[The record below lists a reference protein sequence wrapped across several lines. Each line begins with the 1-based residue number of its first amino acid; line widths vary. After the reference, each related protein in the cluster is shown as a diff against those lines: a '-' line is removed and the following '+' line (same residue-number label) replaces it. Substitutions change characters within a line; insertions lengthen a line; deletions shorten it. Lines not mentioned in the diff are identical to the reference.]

1 MITKST
7 TSPIIV
13 GMLAVLVAVAAI
25 GIVSATTTQV
35 EKDVR
40 ITARLL
46 DSGKVEF
53 GLQERTDGGDW
64 SEILIPP
71 RNKFPYSRAEVDRWL
86 FSSPVALT
94 PVELTAPAAD
104 PTSGSLTMS
113 GAGVTVRTI
122 TATEGRYIVSVEVAG
137 NHEDGRATNFVVRI
151 VDAQG
156 TPELIANEIT
166 GDWGADRAI
175 TVGGFFGLEPGTLTV
190 EVVHAAPGAQ
200 WAITITP
207 IT

>member
-1 MITKST
+1 MIKKST

-46 DSGKVEF
+46 DNGKVEF

-86 FSSPVALT
+86 FSSSVALT
-94 PVELTAPAAD
+94 PVELTAPVAG
-104 PTSGSLTMS
+104 PNSGSLTMT

-122 TATEGRYIVSVEVAG
+122 TATQGRYIVSAAVAG
-137 NHEDGRATNFVVRI
+137 NRDNGRATNFIVRI

-156 TPELIANEIT
+156 APNPSRMRSRAT
-166 GDWGADRAI
+166 GLGIVPSPSA
-175 TVGGFFGLEPGTLTV
+175 VSSSSSLE
-190 EVVHAAPGAQ
+190 H
-200 WAITITP
+200 
-207 IT
+207 

>member
-1 MITKST
+1 MIKKST

-46 DSGKVEF
+46 DDGKVEF
-53 GLQERTDGGDW
+53 GLQERTDGGGW

-86 FSSPVALT
+86 FSSAVALT
-94 PVELTAPAAD
+94 PVELTVPAAG
-104 PTSGSLTMS
+104 PNSGSLTMT

-122 TATEGRYIVSVEVAG
+122 TATQGRYIVSAAVAG
-137 NHEDGRATNFVVRI
+137 NRDNGHATNFIVRI

-156 TPELIANEIT
+156 RSESIANEIA
-166 GDWGADRAI
+166 GDWSGDRAI
-175 TVGGFFGLEPGTLTV
+175 TVGGLFELEPGTLTV

-200 WAITITP
+200 WTITITP